1 MRQQDGSADDIIEN
15 FTLLPAELSF
25 LGNNAP
31 HNQLGKALL
40 LKFFQCEGR
49 FPEKLADLTEPAIAY
64 VAQQLQVSAEIL
76 KQYAWGGRRIK
87 QHRHDIR
94 DLLGFRSATLADQRG
109 LRVWLEEAVLPH
121 EHRPDYLEPLVYQ
134 RLRHAHLE
142 PPTRKQ
148 ITRLITSAIYR
159 HQQSFFNATTAALP
173 EAVKVKLRH
182 LIFPSETSDPET
194 DLDVLEHHYALHEL
208 KASSGDATVTAIKQV
223 AARLKQLQEI
233 GLPPDLFHNI
243 PLRFLRQYRQQAA
256 VEAISHLQRRENEPH
271 TYTLLATFCRVRQ
284 QEITDQL
291 VDLFI
296 RVLKDI
302 HLRAEQR
309 EERTLLTDFIRVNGK
324 QQLLFRLAEAMWA
337 NPDGIIRDVLYP
349 VVGQT
354 RLHALVEEAKS
365 KGDYR
370 ASVQTRISGS
380 YTHHYRQILPLLLAV
395 LTFRSNNDQYQPLIN
410 ALGVVADHLEESDPF
425 YAENIAVPMD
435 DVIQKQWHSWVYQQ
449 DRQGK
454 RRIRRVRYELCVLQ
468 TLRDKLRCKEV
479 WVEGADRYRNP
490 DQDVPTDFKTRRDEY
505 YTALTLPVAAH
516 EFIRQVKTQ
525 QSEALQMLNEGLP
538 TNPAVTISSKAGGW
552 LHVTPL
558 SKQTEPINLRYLK
571 SHIKQRWWM
580 TSLLDIIKEVDFRV
594 RFTDSFVS
602 LTGQE
607 RLPRPDL
614 QKRLLLCLFGLG
626 VNAGLTSVSMGNHGI
641 SYDNLDYV
649 RRRFIDKDSVRH
661 ALRQVINATLA
672 IKQPH
677 IWGATTT
684 WCASDSKQFGAWD
697 QNLRAQWHTRYRQA
711 GVMVYWHVAKQSVC
725 IYSQLKAPSSSEA
738 ASMIEGV
745 LRHCT
750 TMQVDRNYVDT
761 HGQSEVAF
769 AFCHLLGFQLMP
781 RFKNLHEQRLSLP
794 DKDAGSHYPHLQAV
808 LQSAI
813 DWELIARHYDEMVK
827 YATALRLGTA
837 ETEAIL
843 KRFTRHN
850 LQHPTYRALA
860 ELGRAVKTI
869 FLCRYLA
876 HEEVRREIQEGLNT
890 VENWNSA
897 NNFIFYGKR
906 GEISTNHLDSQEVAV
921 LAMHLVQAC
930 LVYINTLMV
939 QEVLTDSQ
947 WYDRM
952 TAADWRGLSP
962 LFYVHVNPYGHFDL
976 DMASRLALVS

>member
-15 FTLLPAELSF
+15 FTLLPTELSF

-40 LKFFQCEGR
+40 LKFFQREGR
-49 FPEKLADLTEPAIAY
+49 FPEKIADLTEAVIAH
-64 VAQQLQVSAEIL
+64 VSGQLQVSAEIL
-76 KQYAWGGRRIK
+76 NQYAWGGRRSK
-87 QHRHDIR
+87 QHRRDIR

-109 LRVWLEEAVLPH
+109 LRVWLEEEVLPH

-142 PPTRKQ
+142 PPTHKQ

-159 HQQSFFNATTAALP
+159 HQQSFFNATVAALP
-173 EAVKVKLRH
+173 EAVKVKLRY

-208 KASSGDATVTAIKQV
+208 KASRGDATVTAIKQV

-354 RLHALVEEAKS
+354 RLRALVEEAKS

-380 YTHHYRQILPLLLAV
+380 YTHHYRQLLPLLLTV

-435 DVIQKQWHSWVYQQ
+435 DVIQKQWHSWIYQQ

-468 TLRDKLRCKEV
+468 TLRDKLRCKEM

-490 DQDVPTDFKTRRDEY
+490 DQDVPTDFKTRREEY

-558 SKQTEPINLRYLK
+558 SKQTEPTNLRYLK

-641 SYDNLDYV
+641 SYDNLEYV

-661 ALRQVINATLA
+661 ALSQVINATLA
-672 IKQPH
+672 IKQSH

-697 QNLRAQWHTRYRQA
+697 QNLRAQWHSRYRQA

-794 DKDAGSHYPHLQAV
+794 DKDAASAYPHLQAV

-906 GEISTNHLDSQEVAV
+906 GEISTNHLDSQEVAI

-962 LFYVHVNPYGHFDL
+962 LFYVHVNPYGQFDL